1 MKFKHLDETELKHQ
15 LNQALNNC
23 LEKEQI
29 KIKSDELA
37 QEMPLELD
45 YYELLNHFESHIKMI
60 ISINKKV
67 D

>member
-1 MKFKHLDETELKHQ
+1 MKFKYLTESDLKHF
-15 LNQALNNC
+15 LNEALNLA

-29 KIKSDELA
+29 KIKSDELS
-37 QEMPLELD
+37 QELPLELD

-67 D
+67 